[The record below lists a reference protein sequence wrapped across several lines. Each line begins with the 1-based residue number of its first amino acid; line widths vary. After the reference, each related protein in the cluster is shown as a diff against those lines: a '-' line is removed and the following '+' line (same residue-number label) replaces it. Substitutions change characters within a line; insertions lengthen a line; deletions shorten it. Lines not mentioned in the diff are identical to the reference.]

1 MARLVRFQVDET
13 DSVVVEVD
21 DGDATSQVS
30 GRDVIED
37 AAEDFTEK
45 LGSVRKAVEATLR
58 ELGGTLK
65 PETIK
70 VSFGV
75 KLSAE
80 AGAVIAKTSVEGNL
94 QVEME
99 WKCKSA
105 DRGSD

>member
-13 DSVVVEVD
+13 DSVVIEVD
-21 DGDATSQVS
+21 DGDEVSQV
-30 GRDVIED
+30 GGGVIED

-45 LGSVRKAVEATLR
+45 LGSVRKAVEAALR

-75 KLSAE
+75 KLSAQ
-80 AGAVIAKTSVEGNL
+80 AGAVIAKTSAEGNL

-99 WKCKSA
+99 WKRKSA
-105 DRGSD
+105 DPGTG